1 MKRIKLSILF
11 ITILFILSGCRSIK
25 NQSVKFEKQDK
36 APNSLRDISAGLQD
50 IFKNIEKVEKILDGT
65 YIEEKTS
72 ENKNKQE
79 EPEKKQGGD
88 QGGGQGQNSG
98 GQGSGNQGGSTNQ
111 GANSSQ
117 GNEAVTIT
125 IEERKKKE
133 EQIKEKNREELL
145 KTWQQVDKKIEDIH
159 KKWNQYEPEGMKKGV
174 TVEKVDSFRLSL
186 NSLTKSIEE
195 RNLKEIYDYGS
206 QSMLNLVPMISLYR
220 DDIGGEIN
228 KIKYATYQAYINAIE
243 EKNPRA
249 SELLKSVEE
258 DVDKM
263 RLKFEKDDAKVK
275 IVEKIKLSIEDMRKS
290 LAQKSVKLTR
300 IKKDIIIENLGD
312 IEK

>member
-79 EPEKKQGGD
+79 EPEKNQGGD
-88 QGGGQGQNSG
+88 QGGGQGQDSE
-98 GQGSGNQGGSTNQ
+98 GQGSGNQGESSNQ
-111 GANSSQ
+111 GANSNQ
-117 GNEAVTIT
+117 GTEAVTIT

-133 EQIKEKNREELL
+133 EERKEKNREELL

-174 TVEKVDSFRLSL
+174 TIEKVDSFRLSL

-195 RNLKEIYDYGS
+195 RNLKEIHDYGS

-228 KIKYATYQAYINAIE
+228 RIKYATYQAYINAIE
-243 EKNPRA
+243 GKNPKA